1 MEGIFEIGGG
11 RATNQL
17 ISLDTETLGRWDYS
31 IVLSIGAVGG
41 DVTKPVSFEELV
53 RNGFFMKLDAKEQ
66 KRLGR
71 KTCATTVEWWRN
83 QKTHI
88 QEMSLLPSGYDESVT
103 VIRDKLL
110 EFFKKFGEPSDLFM
124 ADRNLFDFRK
134 LQHIIEEDCKQ
145 VEPWDYHNLGDF
157 SSMFKAWGAG
167 RYGGINANDIAPRHG
182 FQYHNPVHDAAL
194 DWLRTQHTL
203 VRIGVVTMPENTR
216 FNGLYYEAA

>member
-1 MEGIFEIGGG
+1 MSGIFEVRGGVG
-11 RATNQL
+11 TNQL
-17 ISLDTETLGRWDYS
+17 ISLDTETLGRWDDA
-31 IVLSIGAVGG
+31 IVLSIGATGG

-53 RNGFFMKLDAKEQ
+53 DNGFFMKLDAKEQ

-71 KTCATTVEWWRN
+71 ATCQTTLDWWRK
-83 QKTHI
+83 QSAEITK
-88 QEMSLLPSGYDESVT
+88 MSMLPSANDESVMD
-103 VIRDKLL
+103 IRGKLL
-110 EFFKKFGEPSDLFM
+110 AFFEKYGDPKDLFM

-134 LQHIIEEDCKQ
+134 LQHIIEINCNQ

-167 RYGGINANDIAPRHG
+167 RYGGINANDIAPRFG

-203 VRIGVVTMPENTR
+203 VRIGVIEMPDTHR
-216 FNGLYYEAA
+216 FNGLYYEAV